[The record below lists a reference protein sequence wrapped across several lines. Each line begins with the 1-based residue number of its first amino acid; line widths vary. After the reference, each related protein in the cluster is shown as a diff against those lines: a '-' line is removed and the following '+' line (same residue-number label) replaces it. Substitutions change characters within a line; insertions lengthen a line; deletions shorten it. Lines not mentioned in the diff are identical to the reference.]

1 MVRCNR
7 IFCKTP
13 EIKAAW
19 PCAAKSFV
27 SGKTFIERRPDWGS
41 QEGRLSPPHG
51 KTDESLSLVSQKR
64 SFSRLHLDTNKT
76 RISGARRANVTGLGA
91 REAHV
96 DELALPKSVE
106 RRNISL
112 NKAVFLRTAVY
123 LK

>member
-1 MVRCNR
+1 MCRK
-7 IFCKTP
+7 IFRKWKNVYRKKT
-13 EIKAAW
+13 
-19 PCAAKSFV
+19 
-27 SGKTFIERRPDWGS
+27 RLGS

-64 SFSRLHLDTNKT
+64 SFSRLHLDANKT

-112 NKAVFLRTAVY
+112 NKAVFLRTSVY